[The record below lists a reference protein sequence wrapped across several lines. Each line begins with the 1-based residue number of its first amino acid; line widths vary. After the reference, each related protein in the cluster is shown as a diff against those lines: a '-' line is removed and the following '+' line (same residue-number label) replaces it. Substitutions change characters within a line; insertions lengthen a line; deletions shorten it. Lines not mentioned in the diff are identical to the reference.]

1 MRIET
6 VINMKQKIITY
17 ALLWSLVPSACFSFA
32 SLRPAPGVGFAA
44 NQQHHRLCLTTG
56 VDGKPAGSAEEDFEL
71 TRQIIMEHIQRTS
84 GGVVDPVAKAETQP
98 AAPAPT
104 KTSDKLFELDFSDR
118 KKQYKSPPPP
128 ENDLM
133 IRAAM
138 GQTVE
143 KTPLWLFRQAGRH
156 LPEYQSY
163 KAETGRSFLELL
175 SYPDVRTLPCCY
187 SSSLVFTMPFSQL

>member
-1 MRIET
+1 MRIGSV
-6 VINMKQKIITY
+6 VITKQKMISQ
-17 ALLWSLVPSACFSFA
+17 ALLWSLLPSAYSAFA
-32 SLRPAPGVGFAA
+32 SLRPVPGAGFAA
-44 NQQHHRLCLTTG
+44 NQQHHKVCLTTG
-56 VDGKPAGSAEEDFEL
+56 IDGKPAGSAEEDFEL

-84 GGVVDPVAKAETQP
+84 GGGVVDPVVATKAETQP

-104 KTSDKLFELDFSDR
+104 KASNKLFDLDFSDR
-118 KKQYKSPPPP
+118 KMHYKSPPPP

-163 KAETGRSFLELL
+163 KAATGRSFLELL
-175 SYPDVRTLPCCY
+175 SYPDVRI
-187 SSSLVFTMPFSQL
+187 VPFC